1 VKDTLADVR
10 AAPLLLPLALA
21 ATAAG
26 CGGGDSAAQHQRYLW
41 VQTCAACHAIA
52 PGRQSPDVDAKNLWD
67 AHPGREQVRR
77 AVIDGRPGMPKGLLG
92 GDDVDSIAAYVMG
105 RTKR

>member
-26 CGGGDSAAQHQRYLW
+26 CGGGDNAAQHQRYLW

-52 PGRQSPDVDAKNLWD
+52 PGRQSPDVTAPNL
-67 AHPGREQVRR
+67 AVVRPGLEQVRR

-92 GDDVDSIAAYVMG
+92 GDDVDSIAAYVVA
-105 RTKR
+105 RTKP

>member
-26 CGGGDSAAQHQRYLW
+26 CGGGDTAAQHQRYLW

-52 PGRQSPDVDAKNLWD
+52 PGRQSPDVTAANL
-67 AHPGREQVRR
+67 AVVRPGLEQVRR

-92 GDDVDSIAAYVMG
+92 GDDVDSIAAYVVA
-105 RTKR
+105 RTKP

>member
-1 VKDTLADVR
+1 VR

-26 CGGGDSAAQHQRYLW
+26 CGGGDGAAQHERYLW

-52 PGRQSPDVDAKNLWD
+52 PGRQSPDVNARNLWD
-67 AHPGREQVRR
+67 VHPALEQVRR

-92 GDDVDSIAAYVMG
+92 GSDVDQIAAYLSG
-105 RTKR
+105 EKK

>member
-1 VKDTLADVR
+1 VR

-26 CGGGDSAAQHQRYLW
+26 CGGGGDSVAAHQRYLW
-41 VQTCAACHAIA
+41 VQTCAECHAIA
-52 PGRQSPDVDAKNLWD
+52 PGRRSPDVAAANLSD
-67 AHPGREQVRR
+67 VRPGREAVRR

-92 GDDVDSIAAYVMG
+92 GDDVDSIAAYVVA